1 MLATYNLL
9 PHLPEIRCPS
19 LVLVGRHVI
28 ICPPSQAHLMQAGL
42 PQAQL
47 VLFEHSGH
55 FPWIEEPERF
65 SQIVKA
71 WLEQVRASPRL
82 RALGRYPD
90 KLPSG

>member
-1 MLATYNLL
+1 
-9 PHLPEIRCPS
+9 
-19 LVLVGRHVI
+19 
-28 ICPPSQAHLMQAGL
+28 MQVGL

-55 FPWIEEPERF
+55 FPWIEELERF
-65 SQIVKA
+65 SQTVKA

-82 RALGRYPD
+82 RALGRYTD